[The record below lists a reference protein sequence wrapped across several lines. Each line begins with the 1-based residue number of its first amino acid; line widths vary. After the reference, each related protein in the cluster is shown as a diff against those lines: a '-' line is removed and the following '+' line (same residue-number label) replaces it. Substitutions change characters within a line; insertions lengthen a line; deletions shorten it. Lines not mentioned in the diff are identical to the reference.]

1 MPRSLLYLALTL
13 VIVAAGVADWSRGS
27 TAPLLEPP
35 RSAVEPRVASCEDA
49 IAIARNSPYW
59 RNQSLPNRFV
69 VECRPAPGGSRLRK
83 ILTTPHELCEL
94 YVGRDRLIMPHLP
107 CQGVGEQE
115 EDLR

>member
-1 MPRSLLYLALTL
+1 MSRPLLYIALTL
-13 VIVAAGVADWSRGS
+13 VIVAAGVANWRDESS
-27 TAPLLEPP
+27 AYLLEPP

-69 VECRPAPGGSRLRK
+69 VECRPAPGGSRLRNL
-83 ILTTPHELCEL
+83 LTTPHELCEL
-94 YVGRDRLIMPHLP
+94 YVGRDRLIVPHLP

-115 EDLR
+115 GDFR